1 MGEFVVVVKF
11 ILLVCVH
18 FVMYLPMLEHL
29 IRKLGLHQIVYY
41 LDIILPWLPSHV
53 TRAIEMTSGVL
64 LPILCYTFLPAYR
77 KFCTDPDPDDLKLSK
92 PKASCEMLDKADAVL
107 TSVKTKSVDSN
118 LDFIEE
124 EAEYDSKRSYE
135 DL

>member
-1 MGEFVVVVKF
+1 MLSLKLLYGLKL
-11 ILLVCVH
+11 ILLIQIIK
-18 FVMYLPMLEHL
+18 LLLEPHWL
-29 IRKLGLHQIVYY
+29 STAFYMFM
-41 LDIILPWLPSHV
+41 IIIYIYFS
-53 TRAIEMTSGVL
+53 
-64 LPILCYTFLPAYR
+64 
-77 KFCTDPDPDDLKLSK
+77 
-92 PKASCEMLDKADAVL
+92 ASCEMLDKADAVL

>member
-1 MGEFVVVVKF
+1 MVKL
-11 ILLVCVH
+11 ILTIQIQKL
-18 FVMYLPMLEHL
+18 LLEP
-29 IRKLGLHQIVYY
+29 Q
-41 LDIILPWLPSHV
+41 W
-53 TRAIEMTSGVL
+53 
-64 LPILCYTFLPAYR
+64 
-77 KFCTDPDPDDLKLSK
+77 LSK
-92 PKASCEMLDKADAVL
+92 AFFMFMTIIHTYFSASCEMLDKADAVL

>member
-1 MGEFVVVVKF
+1 MYKKLWRCFYCLNWLFDFGKPTSQEMLSFMLLYGET
-11 ILLVCVH
+11 H
-18 FVMYLPMLEHL
+18 FVNSDWLSTAFYMIM
-29 IRKLGLHQIVYY
+29 
-41 LDIILPWLPSHV
+41 IIIHIYFS
-53 TRAIEMTSGVL
+53 
-64 LPILCYTFLPAYR
+64 
-77 KFCTDPDPDDLKLSK
+77 
-92 PKASCEMLDKADAVL
+92 ASCEMLDKADAVL

>member
-1 MGEFVVVVKF
+1 MLSFE
-11 ILLVCVH
+11 LL
-18 FVMYLPMLEHL
+18 Y
-29 IRKLGLHQIVYY
+29 G
-41 LDIILPWLPSHV
+41 
-53 TRAIEMTSGVL
+53 
-64 LPILCYTFLPAYR
+64 
-77 KFCTDPDPDDLKLSK
+77 LKLNLLIQIIKLLLEPHWLSTAFYMFMIIIYNYFS
-92 PKASCEMLDKADAVL
+92 ASCEMLDKADAVL

>member
-1 MGEFVVVVKF
+1 MFMV
-11 ILLVCVH
+11 IVH
-18 FVMYLPMLEHL
+18 IYF
-29 IRKLGLHQIVYY
+29 
-41 LDIILPWLPSHV
+41 S
-53 TRAIEMTSGVL
+53 
-64 LPILCYTFLPAYR
+64 
-77 KFCTDPDPDDLKLSK
+77 
-92 PKASCEMLDKADAVL
+92 ASCEMLDKADAVL